1 MYWLGDPQACIPKWE
16 VSTVMPEKAV
26 GQSRASACGV
36 RRTRATIHTLE
47 REFSTSPGDPKL
59 FRAEKDPYLS

>member
-1 MYWLGDPQACIPKWE
+1 
-16 VSTVMPEKAV
+16 MPEKAV
-26 GQSRASACGV
+26 GESHMSACAV
-36 RRTRATIHTLE
+36 RRTQATIRVLE